1 MARCNY
7 HQNGRFSRRGDM
19 RPALRH
25 GGEVQPEVRWHGAVA
40 PSITPNGGG
49 VGGKPLALIP
59 QKLVQWKRLAEA
71 AG

>member
-1 MARCNY
+1 
-7 HQNGRFSRRGDM
+7 M

-25 GGEVQPEVRWHGAVA
+25 GGEVQPEVRRHNAVV
-40 PSITPNGGG
+40 PSIAPNGGG